1 MTDHTDA
8 YDYRRSLRGGELLP
22 AVGIAVGVGALAFY
36 IARVLLE
43 RTPMSESLGEQRPPR
58 PRRPAA
64 AQRRDGA
71 A

>member
-1 MTDHTDA
+1 MTDHTDT
-8 YDYRRSLRGGELLP
+8 YVYRRPLRGGELLP

-36 IARVLLE
+36 IARVLLQ
-43 RTPMSESLGEQRPPR
+43 RTPMSEGPGEARPPR